1 VAAGAAVLRATDL
14 GAAELII
21 PVAEEEFDDIIRDII
36 YTYGMQCLIF
46 IL

>member
-1 VAAGAAVLRATDL
+1 LRATDL

-36 YTYGMQCLIF
+36 YVCSIQCLIF
-46 IL
+46 I